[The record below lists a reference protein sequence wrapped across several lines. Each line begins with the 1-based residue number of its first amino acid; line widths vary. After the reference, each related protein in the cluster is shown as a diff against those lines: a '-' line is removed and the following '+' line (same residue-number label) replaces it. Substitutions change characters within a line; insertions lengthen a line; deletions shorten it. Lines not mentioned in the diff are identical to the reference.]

1 MGQDGGRVN
10 GWVVKKSKRERAS
23 FLKKRSKKLLVMG
36 GFGAFAE
43 AIRRQGTFRFG
54 KVVDARIRR
63 HDEREGKMLGVRR
76 SRSQKSFLLLFF
88 KKEALAFY
96 LTSARYL
103 AGDAPTQRLKARLKA
118 LSSE

>member
-23 FLKKRSKKLLVMG
+23 FLKKEAKNFWKLENFARSRG
-36 GFGAFAE
+36 QF
-43 AIRRQGTFRFG
+43 RQGTFRFG
-54 KVVDARIRR
+54 KVGGAGIGR
-63 HDEREGKMLGVRR
+63 HDEREGKMLGIRR